1 MEARKKYN
9 HCLVVTKQFDATLS
23 VYSNEVEAYV
33 YAWCMVLLN
42 QRTSILFDVKVI
54 YHL

>member
-1 MEARKKYN
+1 MN
-9 HCLVVTKQFDATLS
+9 QFDVTLS

-42 QRTSILFDVKVI
+42 QRTRIVFDVKVI